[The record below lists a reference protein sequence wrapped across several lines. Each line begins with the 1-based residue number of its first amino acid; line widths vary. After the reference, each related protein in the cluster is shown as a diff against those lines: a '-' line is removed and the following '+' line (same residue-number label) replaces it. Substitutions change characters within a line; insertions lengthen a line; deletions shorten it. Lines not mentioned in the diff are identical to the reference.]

1 MGRLLHTWFQDLAG
15 FWSVALPEANISEEA
30 GRAGH
35 LRRISGSSS
44 RDRMWARSG
53 ENEGD
58 CLLGFVFLMFVFL
71 LSNSGDRG
79 FRIWEA
85 RVPAYVAL
93 QAQGQD
99 VGQVGG
105 VSGGLLVGFLSLS
118 APFASSLG
126 DRGFRIWEGLVTC
139 GVRRAPGTGTGC
151 GPGRGSI
158 GGIAGWFLSRS
169 APFASSLGD
178 RGFRIWEGLVTCGVR
193 RAPGTGTGCGPG
205 RGSIGGIAGW
215 FLSRSAPFASS
226 LGDRGFRI
234 WEGLVTCG
242 VRRAP
247 GTGTGCGPGRGRT
260 REGRC
265 TRPG

>member
-15 FWSVALPEANISEEA
+15 FWSVALPEATISEEA

-58 CLLGFVFLMFVFL
+58 CLLVFVFFMFVFL
-71 LSNSGDRG
+71 LSNSRDRG
-79 FRIWEA
+79 VRIWEA
-85 RVPAYVAL
+85 RVPAYVGL

-99 VGQVGG
+99 VGQVGGVSGGLLVGFCLFQLPLRPVLGTEASGSGRGWSPAAYVGLQAQGQGVGQVGG

-151 GPGRGSI
+151 GPGRG
-158 GGIAGWFLSRS
+158 
-169 APFASSLGD
+169 
-178 RGFRIWEGLVTCGVR
+178 
-193 RAPGTGTGCGPG
+193 
-205 RGSIGGIAGW
+205 
-215 FLSRSAPFASS
+215 
-226 LGDRGFRI
+226 
-234 WEGLVTCG
+234 
-242 VRRAP
+242 
-247 GTGTGCGPGRGRT
+247 RT